1 MGTVPGLTWPVIL
14 AFGNLILSS
23 AIVITAFSLLGY
35 MITHN
40 LRSAVA
46 QTFSILLACVLVVF
60 AGDIVVPRVES
71 SRAAVL
77 WLRFQWIGIAL
88 LPAAYLHFSDAVLRT
103 THNFSAARRLAVFG
117 SYLFSG
123 LLVFLALFTDAL
135 VYDGLYAPPVSHLT
149 AGPVFPLFVAYF
161 FLTAVFGAINIYR
174 ARRRCLTPVS
184 RRRMT
189 YLTISFAAPG
199 LGVFPYLISL
209 SFAVRPSSVS
219 VLLLS
224 MAANVAVGTMLVLMA
239 YSVAYYGVLTPDRV
253 VKHDLFHYLLRGPIV
268 GILVIVVMLVIPR
281 VELVLGLPRDTVLIF
296 AVVSVIVVGQLIVN
310 LAKPWIDRFLF
321 SQDREEISWI
331 QELERRMLTSSDLN
345 QFLGNVLTGL
355 CELLRVDTGFVMVQT
370 GAGLSLETSVGQAE
384 AVRRFMT
391 GPEAQTAWQAL
402 AHTGS
407 RHNGHR
413 NGTVAPPPSNDGSDG
428 HEFYS
433 GSGFWFWPLRS
444 QDGEQLLGALAV
456 RARSA
461 QVDMN
466 LDEQAEADALLS
478 QAAAAISDRYVQEG
492 VFVTLQRILPDLE
505 RIQEWR
511 SALSFAPPPAAPAE
525 EATGAEQELPLA
537 GGMWQQWVKDALS
550 HYWGGPKLT
559 NSPLLSLRVMR
570 RALEEEDANVPR
582 ALRAVLQRAIERQ
595 RPAGERKL
603 TASEWLLYNI
613 LDLRFVQG
621 QRMRDIAGRLAI
633 SESDLYRKQRVAV
646 AEVAKTLAEMEA
658 EVADEEG
665 EDGRTAGP
673 EIGPISR

>member
-46 QTFSILLACVLVVF
+46 QTFSVLLACVLVVF

-71 SRAAVL
+71 SRAAIL

-103 THNFSAARRLAVFG
+103 THNVSAARRLIVVG
-117 SYLFSG
+117 SYLVSSV
-123 LLVFLALFTDAL
+123 LVFLALFTDAL
-135 VYDGLYAPPVSHLT
+135 VSDGLYAPPVSHLT
-149 AGPVFPLFVAYF
+149 AGPVFPIFIAYF
-161 FLTAVFGAINIYR
+161 FFTAIVGAINIYR
-174 ARRRCLTPVS
+174 ARRRCLTPVA

-199 LGVFPYLISL
+199 LGVFPYLVSL
-209 SFAVRPSSVS
+209 GFAVRSSS
-219 VLLLS
+219 AYVLLLA
-224 MAANVAVGTMLVLMA
+224 MAANIAVGAMLVLMA

-296 AVVSVIVVGQLIVN
+296 AVVGVIVMGQLIVN
-310 LAKPWIDRFLF
+310 LAKPWIDRLLF

-331 QELERRMLTSSDLN
+331 QELERRMLTSSDLD

-370 GAGLSLETSVGQAE
+370 GAGLSLETAVGQAE
-384 AVRRFMT
+384 AVRQFVA
-391 GPEAQTAWQAL
+391 GPEAQSVWQAL
-402 AHTGS
+402 SHVGS

-413 NGTVAPPPSNDGSDG
+413 NPASARPAFGDGADSS
-428 HEFYS
+428 EFYAH
-433 GSGFWFWPLRS
+433 SGFWFWPLHS

-456 RARSA
+456 RERSRR
-461 QVDMN
+461 VNMD

-511 SALSFAPPPAAPAE
+511 SALSFAPPPAVAAE
-525 EATGAEQELPLA
+525 GTEAGQEPQLA

-570 RALEEEDANVPR
+570 RALEQQDGNIPR
-582 ALRAVLQRAIERQ
+582 ALRAVLQQAIERQ
-595 RPAGERKL
+595 RPEGERKL

-613 LDLRFVQG
+613 LDLRFIQG
-621 QRMRDIAGRLAI
+621 QRVRDIAGRLAI

-658 EVADEEG
+658 EVIDEEG
-665 EDGRTAGP
+665 EDGRADRLEP
-673 EIGPISR
+673 GPIGH